1 MDVEIRQATAD
12 DIETLM
18 KWRMEVLHEVFSIPE
33 SQPTEKLEAENR
45 AYYERALR
53 TGEHIACFAW
63 VEDQIVGCG
72 GICLYQEMPSPDNP
86 DGRCAYLMNIYTRPK
101 VRKQGIGEAIIT
113 WLVNRA
119 TDLGISK
126 IYLETS
132 KAGKSLYTKM
142 GFAPM
147 PDMMK
152 HC

>member
-1 MDVEIRQATAD
+1 MDVGIRQATAD
-12 DIETLM
+12 DMELLM
-18 KWRMEVLHEVFSIPE
+18 KWRMEVLHEVFAIPE
-33 SQPTEKLEAENR
+33 NHPTEKLEAENSK
-45 AYYERALR
+45 YYERALR
-53 TGEHIACFAW
+53 TEEHIACFAW
-63 VEDQIVGCG
+63 VENQIVGCG

-86 DGRCAYLMNIYTRPK
+86 DGRCAYLMNIYTRPE

-113 WLVNRA
+113 WLVSRA
-119 TDLGISK
+119 SDLGISK

-152 HC
+152 YC

>member
-1 MDVEIRQATAD
+1 MRC
-12 DIETLM
+12 
-18 KWRMEVLHEVFSIPE
+18 SP
-33 SQPTEKLEAENR
+33 SQKIILPKNWKQKNR
-45 AYYERALR
+45 LYYERALR

-63 VEDQIVGCG
+63 VESQIVGCG

-86 DGRCAYLMNIYTRPK
+86 DGRCAYLMNIYTRPEG
-101 VRKQGIGEAIIT
+101 RKQGIGEAIIT

-119 TDLGISK
+119 ADLGISK

-142 GFAPM
+142 GFSPM

-152 HC
+152 YSLFQNTVKENYPAAL